1 MFYNLHWLS
10 TSLKI
15 LYIEFLAEQRD
26 NTTVTAKFTAMQT
39 KKFVVNAGLPHIF
52 KIIIHTSSTPFQN

>member
-1 MFYNLHWLS
+1 
-10 TSLKI
+10 
-15 LYIEFLAEQRD
+15 
-26 NTTVTAKFTAMQT
+26 MQT